1 MKVRYSILADASGS
15 LGGLVASHNRGG
27 QYLRGRVVPTN
38 PSSGPQVEIRT
49 IFGNLASAWQTLTD
63 AQREAWTTYAINVP
77 VTDSMGDPL
86 TLTGQQMYVR
96 CNTARVQAG
105 LARVDDGPTVFS
117 LDSLQPVKVDPTAAA
132 DLYTVTF
139 DDTDPW
145 VAEDD
150 AGLLIFG
157 SRELADTI
165 NFFKGP
171 YRFQGIIAGD
181 LATPPTSPDVSITSL
196 FSLTEGN
203 VIFNRALSVRA
214 DGRIS
219 ATQLIGPNDIA
230 A

>member
-1 MKVRYSILADASGS
+1 MKVRFSILAAASGS
-15 LGGLVASHNRGG
+15 FGGVVASHNRGG
-27 QYLRGRVVPTN
+27 PYLRARVVPTN
-38 PSSGPQVEIRT
+38 PSSSAQVEIRT
-49 IFGNLASAWQTLTD
+49 IFGNLASAWQTLTQD
-63 AQREAWTTYAINVP
+63 QRDAWTTYAINVP

-105 LARVDDGPTVFS
+105 LARVDPGPTVFA
-117 LDSLQPVKVDPTAAA
+117 LDSLSPVKIDPTAAA
-132 DLYTVTF
+132 DLYSVVFEAT
-139 DDTDPW
+139 DDW

-171 YRFQGIIAGD
+171 YRNQGIIAGD
-181 LATPPTSPDVSITSL
+181 VTTPPTSPDVSITSV
-196 FSLTEGN
+196 FALTEGN
-203 VIFNRALSVRA
+203 VIFNRAVSVRA

-219 ATQLIGPNDIA
+219 AVQLLGPNVILA
-230 A
+230 

>member
-38 PSSGPQVEIRT
+38 PSSGPQVEMRT

-63 AQREAWTTYAINVP
+63 TQRDAWTTYAINVP
-77 VTDSMGDPL
+77 ITDSMGDPL

-96 CNTARVQAG
+96 NNSARIQAG
-105 LARVDDGPTVFS
+105 LARVDDGPVIFS
-117 LDSLQPVKVDPTAAA
+117 LDSLSPVGLVGSAAA
-132 DLYTVTF
+132 DNYSVTF
-139 DDTDPW
+139 EETDAW
-145 VAEDD
+145 VPEVG
-150 AGLLIFG
+150 AGLLIYG

-171 YRFQGIIAGD
+171 YRFMGIIVGAVV
-181 LATPPTSPDVSITSL
+181 PPTSPDTSLTSL
-196 FSLTEGN
+196 FALTEGN

-219 ATQLIGPNDIA
+219 ATQLIGPNVIVA
-230 A
+230 

>member
-38 PSSGPQVEIRT
+38 PSSGPQVEMRT

-77 VTDSMGDPL
+77 ITDSMGDPL

-96 CNTARVQAG
+96 CNSARVQAG
-105 LARVDDGPTVFS
+105 LARVDDGPVVFA
-117 LDSLQPVKVDPTAAA
+117 LDSLQPVAVSGSAAA
-132 DLYTVTF
+132 DQYTVTF
-139 DDTDPW
+139 EATDAW
-145 VAEDD
+145 VDEDD
-150 AGLLIFG
+150 AALLIYG

-171 YRFQGIIAGD
+171 YRFQGLIAGD
-181 LATPPTSPDVSITSL
+181 LALPPTSPDTSITSL
-196 FSLTEGN
+196 FALTEGN
-203 VIFNRALSVRA
+203 VLFNRALSVRA

-219 ATQLIGPNDIA
+219 AVQLIGPNVIVA
-230 A
+230 

>member
-49 IFGNLASAWQTLTD
+49 IFGNLASAWQTLTQD
-63 AQREAWTTYAINVP
+63 ERDAWTTYAINVP
-77 VTDSMGDPL
+77 VTDTMGDPL

-105 LARVDDGPTVFS
+105 LARVDPGPTVFS
-117 LDSLQPVKVDPTAAA
+117 LDSLSPVVINPSAAA
-132 DLYTVTF
+132 DLYSIVF
-139 DDTDPW
+139 EETDAW

-171 YRFQGIIAGD
+171 YRNQGIIAGEV
-181 LATPPTSPDVSITSL
+181 AMPPTSPDTSITSV
-196 FSLTEGN
+196 FALTEGN
-203 VIFNRALSVRA
+203 VIFNRAVSVRA

-219 ATQLIGPNDIA
+219 AVQLIGPNDIA

>member
-1 MKVRYSILADASGS
+1 MKVRYSILADASGA

-27 QYLRGRVVPTN
+27 QYLRARVVPTN

-49 IFGNLASAWQTLTD
+49 IFGNLASAWQTITKVQQD
-63 AQREAWTTYAINVP
+63 AWSTYAINVP

-96 CNTARVQAG
+96 CNTARIQAG
-105 LARVDDGPTVFS
+105 LSRVDDGPTVFS
-117 LDSLQPVKVDPTAAA
+117 LDSLSPVVIAPTAAA

-139 DDTDPW
+139 EATDAW
-145 VAEDD
+145 VDEDD
-150 AGLLIFG
+150 AGLLIYG

-171 YRFQGIIAGD
+171 YRFQGIIEGD
-181 LATPPTSPDVSITSL
+181 ATTAPTSPDVSITSV
-196 FSLTEGN
+196 FALTEGN
-203 VIFNRALSVRA
+203 VIYNRALSVRA

>member
-27 QYLRGRVVPTN
+27 QYLRARVVPTN
-38 PSSGPQVEIRT
+38 PSSGPQVEMRT
-49 IFGNLASAWQTLTD
+49 IFGNLSTAWQTLTQT
-63 AQREAWTTYAINVP
+63 QRDAWTTYAINVP
-77 VTDSMGDPL
+77 ITDSMGDPL

-96 CNTARVQAG
+96 NNSARIQAG
-105 LARVDDGPTVFS
+105 LLRIDDGPTVFA
-117 LDSLQPVKVDPTAAA
+117 LDSLSPVTINPTAAA
-132 DLYTVTF
+132 DLYSVVFTEA
-139 DDTDPW
+139 DAW
-145 VAEDD
+145 VAEDA
-150 AGLLIFG
+150 AGLLIYG

-171 YRFQGIIAGD
+171 YRFQGIIEGD
-181 LATPPTSPDVSITSL
+181 LAVPPTSPDVSITSL
-196 FSLTEGN
+196 FSLTVGN

-219 ATQLIGPNDIA
+219 PVQLIGPNDIA

>member
-1 MKVRYSILADASGS
+1 MKVRYSVLADASGS

-27 QYLRGRVVPTN
+27 QYLRARVVPTN
-38 PSSGPQVEIRT
+38 PSTGPQVEMRT

-77 VTDSMGDPL
+77 ITDSMGDPL

-96 CNTARVQAG
+96 NNSARIQAG
-105 LARVDDGPTVFS
+105 LARVDDGPVIFS
-117 LDSLQPVKVDPTAAA
+117 LDSLSPVAIVPSAAA
-132 DLYTVTF
+132 DNYSVTF
-139 DDTDPW
+139 EATDAWPD
-145 VAEDD
+145 EDD
-150 AGLLIFG
+150 AGLLIYG
-157 SRELADTI
+157 SRELAPTI

-181 LATPPTSPDVSITSL
+181 AITAPTSPDTSITSL
-196 FSLTEGN
+196 FALTETN

-219 ATQLIGPNDIA
+219 ATQLIGPNDIVA
-230 A
+230 

>member
-38 PSSGPQVEIRT
+38 PSSGPQVEMRT
-49 IFGNLASAWQTLTD
+49 IFGNLASAWQTLTL

-96 CNTARVQAG
+96 NNSARIQAG
-105 LARVDDGPTVFS
+105 LARVDDGPVIFS
-117 LDSLQPVKVDPTAAA
+117 LDSLSPVSIVPSAAA
-132 DLYTVTF
+132 DNYSVTF
-139 DDTDPW
+139 EETDAW
-145 VAEDD
+145 VPEVG
-150 AGLLIFG
+150 AGLLIYG

-171 YRFQGIIAGD
+171 YRFQGIIIGAVV
-181 LATPPTSPDVSITSL
+181 PPTSPDTSITSL
-196 FSLTEGN
+196 FGLTLDN

-219 ATQLIGPNDIA
+219 ATQLIGPNVIVA
-230 A
+230 